1 MSIALTEAE
10 QARGERRWARE
21 RDGRRPGIDPFD
33 EGWFKFPR
41 TAQSTPGLD
50 GASYTSA
57 TDENG
62 SRNYVEITSNGFFE
76 FVRTAQ
82 DPAEWIRDRRSQAAQ
97 ALVPLSAIGGDSRS
111 DREDAVLAFLVQRP
125 AELRE
130 VNWLPVATFT
140 TNRRF
145 EIYDAMVS
153 LQLRGK
159 EITPEA
165 MLSVMAT
172 RLEDM
177 LPRQTWMRRYDLH
190 DSSVYIGRLMVT
202 PSDAIT
208 AMEAAEELCAADLR
222 AVLEHRQGRP
232 STVKPPL
239 ADLAPEDALRALECK
254 TQLLPLHAPTLL
266 DASTTPQVRP

>member
-1 MSIALTEAE
+1 
-10 QARGERRWARE
+10 
-21 RDGRRPGIDPFD
+21 
-33 EGWFKFPR
+33 
-41 TAQSTPGLD
+41 
-50 GASYTSA
+50 
-57 TDENG
+57 
-62 SRNYVEITSNGFFE
+62 VEITSNGFFE